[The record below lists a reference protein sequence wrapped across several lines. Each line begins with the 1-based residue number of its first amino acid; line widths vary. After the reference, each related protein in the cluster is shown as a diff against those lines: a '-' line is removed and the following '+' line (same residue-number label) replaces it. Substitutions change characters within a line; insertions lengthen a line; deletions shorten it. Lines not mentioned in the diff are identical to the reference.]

1 VVIISHARTF
11 VNALAERFFE
21 VRGGTVRALT
31 GTYEEY
37 IEDLLSVFNEH
48 EQTVTQYA
56 TNTTK
61 EQNEAERLARKERQ
75 RQAHKLQQVITAL
88 EKERSA
94 ILAYFFE
101 NPTDYA
107 PEKATRLQELNEE
120 IARSE
125 EQWLRLST
133 E

>member
-1 VVIISHARTF
+1 LGNAPSLGNRR
-11 VNALAERFFE
+11 ALAC
-21 VRGGTVRALT
+21 
-31 GTYEEY
+31 EY
-37 IEDLLSVFNEH
+37 PRSTCPELLS
-48 EQTVTQYA
+48 A
-56 TNTTK
+56 P
-61 EQNEAERLARKERQ
+61 L